1 MTAQLSD
8 ETLAYRLALGTG
20 DILKGVRN
28 VGLLRD
34 GDLGQAGDVI
44 AQDWIS
50 RALKIHRPDDAVL
63 SEEAEDDHSRLNSS
77 RVWIIDPL
85 DGTREFASGRQD
97 WAVHIA
103 LSVDGTITH
112 AAVGMPDLG
121 QVFHTSE
128 VRAVEA
134 KPTGRLV
141 ISHNS
146 RPAIAEFLGEELG
159 MEVVSMGSCGAK
171 VVSVMLGDNDAYVHS
186 GGQYEWDNAAP
197 VGIAQASGLFAS
209 RLDGSKLSYNNEDTY
224 LPDLLVC
231 RPDLSDKILSAT
243 AKYHEIHGTF

>member
-1 MTAQLSD
+1 MTSSLSD

-28 VGLLRD
+28 VGLLED
-34 GDLGQAGDVI
+34 QDLGAAGDYI

-50 RALKIHRPDDAVL
+50 RALALHRPDDAVL
-63 SEEAEDDHSRLNSS
+63 SEEAEDDLRRLDSS

-103 LSVDGTITH
+103 LAIDGQIAH
-112 AAVGMPDLG
+112 SAVAMPDLRK
-121 QVFHTSE
+121 VFLTSE

-146 RPAIAEFLGEELG
+146 RPKVASFIAEELG
-159 MEVVSMGSCGAK
+159 MEVVEMGSCGAK
-171 VVSVMLGDNDAYVHS
+171 TISVMLGDNDAYVHA
-186 GGQYEWDNAAP
+186 GGQFEWDNAAP
-197 VGIAQASGLFAS
+197 IGIAQAAGLFTS
-209 RLDGSKLSYNNEDTY
+209 RLDGSPLSYNNRDTA

-231 RPDLSDKILSAT
+231 RPDISEKILSAT
-243 AKYHEIHGTF
+243 AKYLDIHGSF